1 MIDPPVWSAD
11 DLGRLVEGAKAAF
24 RRERLEEPLE
34 RYLDEFE
41 KWQGI
46 FEEIFEASV
55 DLTRLDEDAFRELLP
70 GKQHLEA
77 FRYLAGPPISADD
90 LKTVAEVA
98 SIAPSR
104 LRSSPDI
111 LDKLV
116 AVVVSGLDRR
126 RFEWVLEKNR
136 EASPHE
142 RAAAILASAS
152 LLAAQR
158 VQTERRTNAKKLQ
171 EGRTMELL
179 DECGFTRV
187 SKRPINAVR
196 DAPQPGEY
204 CSESS
209 VVGHKADIVVGLWDH
224 RILLIECKTSNSEVN
239 SFKRVNHEAAGKA
252 KTWIDKL
259 GSANCVAASVLSG
272 VFKVENLR
280 EAQQRGLT
288 LFWAHDFDALRQW
301 LDSVKQSS
309 STH

>member
-1 MIDPPVWSAD
+1 MIDPPVWNAD

-55 DLTRLDEDAFRELLP
+55 DLTRLDEAAFRELLP

-90 LKTVAEVA
+90 LKTVAEIA
-98 SIAPSR
+98 SIAPGK
-104 LRSSPDI
+104 LKSSPDI

-116 AVVVSGLDRR
+116 EVVVAGLDRR
-126 RFEWVLEKNR
+126 RFEWVRDHR
-136 EASPHE
+136 EASPNE
-142 RAAAILASAS
+142 RDAAILASAS
-152 LLAAQR
+152 LLATQR

-171 EGRTMELL
+171 ESRTMEVLN
-179 DECGFTRV
+179 ECGFAGV
-187 SKRPINAVR
+187 PKRSIHAVR

-252 KTWIDKL
+252 KTWLDKL

-272 VFKVENLR
+272 VFKVENLL
-280 EAQQRGLT
+280 EAQRRGLT

-301 LDSVKQSS
+301 LNSVKQSS
-309 STH
+309 AVN

>member
-1 MIDPPVWSAD
+1 MINPPVWNSD
-11 DLGRLVEGAKAAF
+11 DLRRLVEGSKAAF

-41 KWQGI
+41 RWQGV

-55 DLTRLDEDAFRELLP
+55 DLTRLDETAFRELLP
-70 GKQHLEA
+70 EKRHLEA

-98 SIAPSR
+98 SIAPGK
-104 LRSSPDI
+104 LKSSSEI

-116 AVVVSGLDRR
+116 AVVVTGLDRR
-126 RFEWVLEKNR
+126 RFEWVSDQR
-136 EASPHE
+136 EASSTE

-158 VQTERRTNAKKLQ
+158 VQTERRTSAKKIQ

-179 DECGFTRV
+179 DECGFTAV
-187 SKRPINAVR
+187 DKRPINAVR

-209 VVGHKADIVVGLWDH
+209 VVGHKADIVVGLWDR
-224 RILLIECKTSNSEVN
+224 RILLVECKTSNSEVN

-252 KTWIDKL
+252 KTWLDKL
-259 GSANCVAASVLSG
+259 GTANCVAAAVLSG
-272 VFKVENLR
+272 VFKVENLQ
-280 EAQQRGLT
+280 EAQERGLT
-288 LFWAHDFDALRQW
+288 LFWAHEFGALKQW
-301 LDSVKQSS
+301 LNSVKQASE
-309 STH
+309 